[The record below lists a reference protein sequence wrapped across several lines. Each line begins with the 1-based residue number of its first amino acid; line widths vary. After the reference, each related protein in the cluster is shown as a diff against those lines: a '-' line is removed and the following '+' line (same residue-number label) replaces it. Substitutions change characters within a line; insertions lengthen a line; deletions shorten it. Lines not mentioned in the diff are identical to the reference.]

1 VTFAPR
7 LLLLVV
13 RLDRSSESQFDVGV
27 TSYSSDL
34 LAEIV
39 QGLLLVT
46 TQTAAFVMFAKVE
59 LLLALS
65 DGFLSV
71 SFTEP
76 FESCEA
82 IELSWIRVDVDVT
95 DLGCSKLL
103 LEAVTNG
110 AQLELVARVACNL
123 EYLLCKLPVRRASLL
138 AASVAAA

>member
-1 VTFAPR
+1 
-7 LLLLVV
+7 LLIV
-13 RLDRSSESQFDVGV
+13 RLDRSSESQLDVGV
-27 TSYSSDL
+27 TSHSSGL

-39 QGLLLVT
+39 QGLLVT
-46 TQTAAFVMFAKVE
+46 RQTAAFVMFAKVE

-95 DLGCSKLL
+95 ELDCSKLL

-110 AQLELVARVACNL
+110 AQPELVARVACNL